1 MARYYFH
8 FRNESEF
15 IEDEIGYI
23 LIDRAAARVKGIAS
37 LRSILA
43 EDVLGG
49 VLGTS
54 ASIEIE
60 NEDHEL
66 VLTISFHEALQI
78 VGEVSQPKQTRLRL
92 VPSASGAA

>member
-1 MARYYFH
+1 MARYFFH
-8 FRNESEF
+8 FRDGSEF
-15 IEDEIGYI
+15 VEDDIGFV
-23 LIDRAAARVKGIAS
+23 LADRDAARKKGIAS

-43 EDVLGG
+43 EDVLSG

-66 VLTISFHEALQI
+66 IFTISFQEALKI
-78 VGEVSQPKQTRLRL
+78 VGEIPPAVTGLI
-92 VPSASGAA
+92 